1 MKHKVAMAL
10 GAALILAGIAAL
22 FYALVTN
29 ADMGKYSPPIIAFV
43 TWGALLVLKSEFP
56 SVSLAELK
64 AIHSD
69 QKEQKN

>member
-1 MKHKVAMAL
+1 MAMAL

-22 FYALVTN
+22 FYALATN
-29 ADMGKYSPPIIAFV
+29 ADMSKYSPPIIAFV

-64 AIHSD
+64 TAHSAHE
-69 QKEQKN
+69 EQRN